1 MLFRSSN
8 RREDYWITVSDLM
21 AGLMVIFL
29 FIAIAY
35 MIKVQKQFDAFV
47 YLQKEYIE
55 AQEAIAK
62 KLETEFERD
71 LRIWDAKIDKETLAI
86 IFQEPDVMFD
96 KNEATIKPRFREILD
111 DFFPRYIEALTNAK
125 YTIKDSTFS
134 AKDRI
139 AKIRIEGHS
148 SPEWRIN
155 TPERIAFQNNMDL
168 SQRRASSVL
177 RYSLDR
183 VKTKNYAWIKEKIL
197 AVGYSSSEPVFDFT
211 KNDIDKEASR
221 RVEFRVVMDA
231 QQLLYQI
238 ISGNPPPGFNSRA
251 VTEKDRQELL
261 KQLETRKINLRK

>member
-1 MLFRSSN
+1 
-8 RREDYWITVSDLM
+8 
-21 AGLMVIFL
+21 MVIFL

-47 YLQKEYIE
+47 YLQKEYLE

-71 LRIWDAKIDKETLAI
+71 LRIWDAEIDRETLAI
-86 IFQEPDVMFD
+86 IFQEPDVMFN
-96 KNEATIKPRFREILD
+96 KNEASIKPRFKEILD
-111 DFFPRYIEALTNAK
+111 DFFPRYVEALTNAK
-125 YTIKDSTFS
+125 YTFNDSTFL

-148 SPEWRIN
+148 SPEWKVN

-183 VKTKNYAWIKEKIL
+183 VQNNNYTWIKKKVL
-197 AVGYSSSEPVFDFT
+197 AVGYSSSEPIWDFS
-211 KNDIDKEASR
+211 KNDVDKEASR

-238 ISGNPPPGFNSRA
+238 ISGDPPKGYNSRA
-251 VTEKDRQELL
+251 ITDEDKQELL
-261 KQLETRKINLRK
+261 KQLEKRKVDLRK